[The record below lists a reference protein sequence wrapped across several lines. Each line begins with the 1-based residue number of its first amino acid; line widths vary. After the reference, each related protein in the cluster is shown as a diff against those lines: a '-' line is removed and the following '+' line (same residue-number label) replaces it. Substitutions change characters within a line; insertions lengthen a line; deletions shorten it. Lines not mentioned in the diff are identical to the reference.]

1 MVNGLAVL
9 GKSLSFF
16 QARSKRDKDVARVI
30 IAELN
35 GRDTVHARVC
45 NEHCRATYESV
56 RSLRAAVNAQLGK
69 EMSTD
74 LAFVLRELETSCRQ
88 YMRAMEKANL
98 ADKPILPHHGP
109 EMEKFGE
116 ILDAFQESAQKIG
129 LELAAKYHIVL
140 P

>member
-1 MVNGLAVL
+1 MVNGLAML

-56 RSLRAAVNAQLGK
+56 RGLRAAVNAQLGR

-88 YMRAMEKANL
+88 YMRSMEQANL
-98 ADKPILPHHGP
+98 AEKAVLPHKGP

-129 LELAAKYHIVL
+129 IALAAKYHIVL

>member
-1 MVNGLAVL
+1 MVNGLAML

-56 RSLRAAVNAQLGK
+56 RGLRAAVNAQLGR

-74 LAFVLRELETSCRQ
+74 LAFVLLIGRDLFGIGRPENN
-88 YMRAMEKANL
+88 RAV
-98 ADKPILPHHGP
+98 
-109 EMEKFGE
+109 
-116 ILDAFQESAQKIG
+116 
-129 LELAAKYHIVL
+129 AA
-140 P
+140 

>member
-1 MVNGLAVL
+1 MVNGLALL
-9 GKSLSFF
+9 GKSLSFL
-16 QARSKRDKDVARVI
+16 QSRSKRDKDVARVI

-56 RSLRAAVNAQLGK
+56 RGLRAAVNAQLGR

-88 YMRAMEKANL
+88 YMRAMEKADL
-98 ADKPILPHHGP
+98 ADKAILPHKGP

-116 ILDAFQESAQKIG
+116 ILDEFQESARKIG
-129 LELAAKYHIVL
+129 LALAAKYHIVL